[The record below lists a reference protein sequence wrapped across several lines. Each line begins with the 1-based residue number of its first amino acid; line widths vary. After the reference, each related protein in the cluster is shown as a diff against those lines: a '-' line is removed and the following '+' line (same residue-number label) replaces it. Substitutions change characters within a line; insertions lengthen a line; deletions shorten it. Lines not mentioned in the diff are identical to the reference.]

1 MVQRVEAYGSILEFP
16 DGMSDADMAK
26 AITSNEHHLNP
37 QASLVTKATGGISDA
52 VSSLVK
58 PAPSV
63 ADLAAA
69 QTPSQETSNLVTGV
83 PFRKDYADKVVQ
95 QTAPAAP
102 SLTPTEA
109 PETAEQRLQF
119 AAARDAQ
126 GQGDKAVAA
135 EATSFS
141 DANGRLMREK
151 EAVAAEAEAN
161 RRAALRIQATGDNPD
176 PEAVR
181 LWNEE
186 QGKAAR
192 TNAQKNYA
200 NLNPTLNDTAIDFR
214 SGVAKVPGAVT
225 GLMDIV
231 TGLAVGDRPT
241 DRISDEIGKKIG
253 FQPAEYAR
261 KLEDQY
267 SGIRKQGQKDITAVW
282 DDETKSWWD
291 VAGAYASNPGVTAG
305 NIIQSIPSMGA
316 GGLAARSLALTKA
329 GLTPIAAGAVGEG
342 AVMAG
347 MQMDGMDRS
356 VDARKAALASLATG
370 IMGAAVGRY
379 SGALASK
386 MGIRDVDTVL
396 AGGVAGGATMPFY
409 KRIPAAMVQEGLI
422 EEGSQSSM
430 EQMLKNIAEDK
441 PVMEGVARSAVEG
454 TLAGAGMGA
463 AFSAPGWY
471 TKPSPSA
478 TPLTQKAAELSAKQK
493 TQATGQEH
501 VVVPHPSADGKY
513 TAVQSVPAPAQQ
525 SAPEAISADDIL
537 GDVPLTPKQQ
547 ALAEIDQIIQ
557 SGKDRAAAIL
567 MPRPMTPPAAT
578 TTAEAAPIQGAQV
591 GTLPTPTPSG
601 LDTGSIQDSVSTRSD
616 NAGIPRNDGR
626 SAGAAAGLA
635 GSTNTNDGQTV
646 PAQSGTANA
655 VAPSVDTHPSN
666 GTILV
671 KGFTKAQVSAAR
683 DSLNIK
689 QAKIGENGNAVFP
702 KGTDIKAVKA
712 ALGVAESQSPKAAK
726 KTKPVIASSDLLQR
740 IKQLGGIN
748 SKYASDIT
756 GEPRGVGG
764 WKFAFNKNGLGLD
777 DLATQLH
784 AEGFNID
791 MNDDTDNGGV
801 NQLAEMIR
809 QHIAGERA
817 FKHSSLEAKAKAEA
831 STNDAKHAYAYKL
844 GINTRGLSEQELDDA
859 IYMAEDAIE
868 MAKLDAASNPE
879 LAAEVSDD
887 IIDEVPFGD
896 SVKTDSAA
904 LSAWLGE
911 EDGQTGTERKATEAV
926 ASGSEAGTGSD
937 GGTTQQARASEGQ
950 AGRDEQPILES
961 YTNAE
966 VLKREDAKAKAEEE
980 ASKEAPAKNVNA
992 DQTDLFNTQD
1002 SLFNSNR
1009 EVEKTTPSGMS
1020 GEQSEL
1026 DSIQPTLGAAPN
1038 SSGNDNVAQP
1048 SAESKPTAEQKIRA
1062 EFSALEG
1069 VQLGK
1074 AYPITV
1080 EHNRVKR
1087 QFLAEQ
1093 RKLSSGKTPA
1103 VIHLSTIKS
1112 GKLLASDDAGAVV
1125 NKFKLTGA
1133 NELVDEGFPHYADGA
1148 ELKQWTDAGFEIP
1161 AENPSEQQ
1169 STAILDRANV
1179 TGKDRLDI
1187 MRDFRDGKHSLE
1199 DLEKAYPASVDAI
1212 DTSAKPI
1219 EETHENRQSKVEPEE
1234 SRQIA
1239 DFGEKLGGA
1248 RKDLSAAIKHEYSD
1262 SDIASLPLSK
1272 IWPADLAEKIEDKF
1286 VAAFAF
1292 AARQEIPA
1300 KPRVK
1305 YKVDSWVKKVKIL
1318 RDIAGMMT
1326 DSETTRVKAEA
1337 LLKETKA
1344 LDGFNAKIS
1353 LLESID
1359 REQWKRIGK
1368 VWEYPNAY
1376 SYDESGKQ
1384 VPASSVLVEI
1394 DDKRVRF
1401 DGAKSVGEVIDK
1413 VNEKLG
1419 VAAQGKRME
1428 FEVRGRSGAY
1438 FINKKGDSLYRKLK
1452 TFTDSKEAIDFKRN
1466 NYDELVAAWESVKDS
1481 DNVKEA
1487 DLRTREN
1494 RERTAEDWRKGKDV
1508 TPEQFI
1514 SEFGFRGVEFGNWVK
1529 QGKNA
1534 KERQGML
1541 NAAYDALMDLSSIIN
1556 VPPKAL
1562 SLDGSLGL
1570 GFGSRGSGAA
1580 SAHFEPDTLVINL
1593 TKTRGA
1599 GTLAHE
1605 WFHALDNYFQLKRG
1619 KPATWQREEGYI
1631 TYNPENYY
1639 AHQRTGMKL
1648 PARDYNAAIDHTVA
1662 ANPSGTDAEKRA
1674 ARARRMVGDPTQ
1686 WVKKEGVRP
1695 EVGEAFADLVKS
1707 LNESPMAKRASLI
1720 DKGKSGGYWSR
1731 IIERGARSFEN
1742 YVIHKMMLKGYHNDY
1757 LANVTPASEF
1767 QRDGGRYP
1775 YLLEGEIE
1783 PVAEAFDNLFAT
1795 VKTKETENGVA
1806 LFSLTPRMDVDNIG
1820 VDFYVARDVISRV
1833 IAAKKVWNVDILPF
1847 STFDDLPIAVQ
1858 QYANQYGEK
1867 DARNAKGIAHSGK
1880 VYVIAENNESE
1891 SDVEQTILH
1900 EVEGHIGIHRMY
1912 GGEINQKLNA
1922 LYLAIGGRDGLTK
1935 LANERGIAEDLT
1947 RYASML
1953 GKSEFTNEVRTR
1965 IMMDEALAHY
1975 AQHPK
1980 FGDRVKA
1987 IIGMIRAWL
1996 REHGFAKLAEYG
2008 ETDLLNILRKG
2019 RKHLKQSGDG
2029 ANATSL
2035 MVAWHGSPHDH
2046 DGFDMSKVGTGEGAQ
2061 AYGYGMYFAGN
2072 KEVAE
2077 YYRKN
2082 LSAPNAYSVDSAL
2095 KAASKSFKEAGY
2107 SRKDALAGM
2116 KDAYQNHSIKDIE
2129 MAVDLQY
2136 GGRLY
2141 KVDLAPSEDE
2151 YLLWD
2156 KPLSEQSL
2164 TVRKAMRPFIEEYG
2178 LPTSEKGS
2186 SLYSVVKELEGK
2198 KQGLGSGSSP
2208 SAYNAMA
2215 EAASKALHDAGVRG
2229 IKYLDGSSRNRPIKE
2244 IKQAFLSELPEDAG
2258 FAEVMELVGTGKFSA
2273 EQDAVLRALESDD
2286 WLGYDYPAQAISAA
2300 LGNSLAGHDAS
2311 PALKNAVDELSKD
2324 GTFNYVIFDDKDVS
2338 ITAKFSRNQSVR
2350 GLSITSVESIANPI
2364 AEKLKNVRTVKVVA
2378 RQSYIPGL
2386 KDQIDAAY
2394 SRFQKDRSSENLDK
2408 YLAVAKDN
2416 IEGAYVNGDLYLV
2429 ASNLG
2434 SEARVQEVLRHEVA
2448 HLSVE
2453 QMLNEVDPKLY
2464 DRLLSNVML
2473 MDKTGNKY
2481 IRELAAAVDKTQ
2493 PGLDKKTRAAE
2504 IIAQIAERGDHEKDT
2519 PNTIRTLWQRIMDGI
2534 KAFYKL
2540 VFGDTLNDQDV
2551 RDIVAQSFRW
2561 ARGESDAVRVY
2572 GGSENSNMQASRGT
2586 QSPESF
2592 ARMVIQEFSAENEK
2606 AFSIPTTTSNT
2617 IRGAIEDVVK
2627 GAEYKGEVTQAD
2639 ETEQSGADHVYL
2651 FRSKSGDEFRV
2662 SETDDGKVW
2671 IDVSQFLKGSG
2682 GQDVYSAVAD
2692 YAFNTGK
2699 KFIGDPYGLTMDSII
2714 RRTVNMLT
2722 SAIKHGTTKHLEAA
2736 RQQEW
2741 GKPEE
2746 GVVPLDWTG
2755 SDIDKTEALIHTF
2768 LATMQNLAPE
2778 IKEYRYDFNTEQF
2791 IDRDGNAVTG
2801 ADIEYRLEQ
2810 GRRLRGHA
2818 KPRVRA
2824 GEKTARRAVFLQ
2836 SLVSEARKGNGERN
2850 AILERVLRWGDSS
2863 RPENTSRLF
2872 SRRAASDDDTGDSS
2886 SGRGQKPLDLQGGQS
2901 GFKIP
2906 SETSAQEITRKH
2918 QDKLNR
2924 IKVIQD
2930 AIREQGGSVTVKHDV
2945 YQAMERMT
2953 GRVAA
2958 QQESFTDNVV
2968 DPLMKRVADSKFNLE
2983 DLGTY
2988 LMALGAKDRNAYIK
3002 TLRDDMPDNGSG
3014 ISNTEADQIIADFK
3028 ANQQNFSEFDSLA
3041 RDIQSLTER
3050 KLNLLT
3056 KGNVMTQEQADAMR
3070 KAMGFYVPYKGHE
3083 IIDDVGNKVGNGVG
3097 GGYSTSKRVSKQAM
3111 GRISKAGQVVE
3122 NIIRDYHASII
3133 LVEKAHVGAY
3143 LHNLVKDNPD
3153 PTLWTIEQ
3161 PEKMPLIGANGQ
3173 VQYRDMGYDNTKEV
3187 RFIREGREVRIQLHD
3202 PIMAAAYNNLNS
3214 EQISSMLAVAS
3225 NINMFLRQMY
3235 TQKNPE
3241 FIVTNFMRDAQ
3252 TAFAVLTG
3260 EGGAGFAAKAMGN
3273 VPGAAKAMFAHDRHG
3288 EAGNDWDAYYEVARR
3303 NGALT
3308 AFAMLDDLE
3317 TQALKLDATIAKHGG
3332 SSVVDAWKRGLSHR
3346 GTILDRAGKAVS
3358 YASKTVLYRALDSN
3372 VMMLI
3377 ENLNHAAENAY
3388 RMAAF
3393 RAYID
3398 NHGGLNGA
3406 TPKVL
3411 SEASRIAKNVTVNF
3425 NRKGEQSP
3433 AWNAA
3438 YLFWNANVQ
3447 GTQNLFRAATQTEHK
3462 AQVKALLAG
3471 LFMLGMFMAMSTDDD
3486 DDSLTSEYDKEH
3498 NLNLHFG
3505 AKVVKIVLAYGLGF
3519 FFGAGYSVGS
3529 VMKGRMKPMKAA
3541 MTIVGQALDH
3551 FTPIGSPI
3559 QGGEISTNM
3568 VAVTVAPTMLSPLV
3582 MSATNTNAFGGK
3594 VVPHYS
3600 EDDGKLDR
3608 ETMYRG
3614 TRGSAYD
3621 QVANSKAL
3629 AWADVSPETLKMV
3642 TGFLTGGTGTFAS
3655 NLLQTGK
3662 EAATGQEI
3670 DIKHAPFVRKVLT
3683 SIDVENYRSRF
3694 YSQIEDVKKIAGET
3708 GEKQARILGGAS
3720 VLYWTKEMKRL
3731 RTEEGA
3737 ARDKGDH
3744 AKIVE
3749 VENKQIKLATRLNDS
3764 YKRAMVKLDSKTA
3777 R

>member
-69 QTPSQETSNLVTGV
+69 QTPSQETSNLVPGV

-241 DRISDEIGKKIG
+241 DRLSDEIGKKIG

-817 FKHSSLEAKAKAEA
+817 FKHSSLEAKAEA

-950 AGRDEQPILES
+950 AGFDEQPILTS
-961 YTNAE
+961 YTNSE
-966 VLKREDAKAKAEEE
+966 VLKREAAKAKAEEE
-980 ASKEAPAKNVNA
+980 VNKDAPANNVTA
-992 DQTDLFNTQD
+992 DQPDMFNTQD

-1009 EVEKTTPSGMS
+1009 EQPTAQDVNVKLTGQEFGGKSQPIAQLVLKAREFARKMFADKTVTAKDGHEILIPWSGIKHTFSGRVSANAALVAAKLDKVIEGGIHIKAEPDKAGRNTIKAVHTYETKADVAGEPVTIHVIVRETQDGKRFYDHYEVEKTTPSGMS
-1020 GEQSEL
+1020 GEQVEL

-1038 SSGNDNVAQP
+1038 RSGTDNVSQI
-1048 SAESKPTAEQKIRA
+1048 SSESKPSANPLEEAQK
-1062 EFSALEG
+1062 
-1069 VQLGK
+1069 
-1074 AYPITV
+1074 
-1080 EHNRVKR
+1080 
-1087 QFLAEQ
+1087 
-1093 RKLSSGKTPA
+1093 
-1103 VIHLSTIKS
+1103 
-1112 GKLLASDDAGAVV
+1112 
-1125 NKFKLTGA
+1125 
-1133 NELVDEGFPHYADGA
+1133 
-1148 ELKQWTDAGFEIP
+1148 
-1161 AENPSEQQ
+1161 
-1169 STAILDRANV
+1169 
-1179 TGKDRLDI
+1179 
-1187 MRDFRDGKHSLE
+1187 
-1199 DLEKAYPASVDAI
+1199 
-1212 DTSAKPI
+1212 
-1219 EETHENRQSKVEPEE
+1219 NRQSNVEPEE
-1234 SRQIA
+1234 SRQID

-1248 RKDLSAAIKHEYSD
+1248 RKDLAAAIKQEYSD

-1272 IWPADLAEKIEDKF
+1272 IWPADLSEKIEDKF

-1305 YKVDSWVKKVKIL
+1305 YKVDSWVKKVKLL

-1326 DSETTRVKAEA
+1326 DSETTRVKAES

-1401 DGAKSVGEVIDK
+1401 DGAKSVGEVIDQ

-1419 VAAQGKRME
+1419 VAAHGKRME
-1428 FEVRGRSGAY
+1428 FEVSGRSGAY

-1466 NYDELVAAWESVKDS
+1466 NYDELVAAWEAVKDS

-1541 NAAYDALMDLSSIIN
+1541 NAAYDALMDLASIIN

-1639 AHQRTGMKL
+1639 VHQRTGMKL

-1662 ANPSGTDAEKRA
+1662 ANPNGTDAEKRA

-1742 YVIHKMMLKGYHNDY
+1742 YVIHKMMLNGYHNDY

-1783 PVAEAFDNLFAT
+1783 PVAESFDNLFAT

-1806 LFSLTPRMDVDNIG
+1806 MFSRSNQQTKLYSQLARQVEAAPDRIFQTGKQVSLWMQSNQAKLGIKKDELFWTGITDWLNAQGKVSKADVLAYLDGNGVQVKDVMLGKQAAEDALKADFQAEGYDIQWDQVGMNYVDPDGDMVGYDELPESLQKKVDEASKSYDDTQFSKYQLPGGENYRELLITLPVDKRVAYEVTATFRSDSSARAFKDSEQFRNIIERNAYMTGQQTNAATGMHSISMNKLNSEEMKEIVAAIENAGGTSSYFENTADAQTFRSSHYSQPNILAHIRFNERTDAEGKRVLFLEEIQSDWGQKGKKEGFTKPANPELVKRLSEFFPVGSEVRGGSLRGVPEAPFVTDTKSWTALALKRMISYAAENGFDRVAWTTGEQQAARYDLSKQIGAIVYGDGKLTAYDKGVKSVVLDRDNVQEKDLEEYIG
-1820 VDFYVARDVISRV
+1820 KE
-1833 IAAKKVWNVDILPF
+1833 AAKKLLEKQPNEKGYRELTGLDLKVGGEGMKGYYDAIVPQVANDILNK
-1847 STFDDLPIAVQ
+1847 I
-1858 QYANQYGEK
+1858 G
-1867 DARNAKGIAHSGK
+1867 GK
-1880 VYVIAENNESE
+1880 VEAVNIGWNESP
-1891 SDVEQTILH
+1891 SGLDPAIYDVQ
-1900 EVEGHIGIHRMY
+1900 V
-1912 GGEINQKLNA
+1912 
-1922 LYLAIGGRDGLTK
+1922 
-1935 LANERGIAEDLT
+1935 
-1947 RYASML
+1947 
-1953 GKSEFTNEVRTR
+1953 GKR
-1965 IMMDEALAHY
+1965 I
-1975 AQHPK
+1975 
-1980 FGDRVKA
+1980 
-1987 IIGMIRAWL
+1987 
-1996 REHGFAKLAEYG
+1996 
-2008 ETDLLNILRKG
+2008 
-2019 RKHLKQSGDG
+2019 
-2029 ANATSL
+2029 
-2035 MVAWHGSPHDH
+2035 
-2046 DGFDMSKVGTGEGAQ
+2046 
-2061 AYGYGMYFAGN
+2061 
-2072 KEVAE
+2072 
-2077 YYRKN
+2077 
-2082 LSAPNAYSVDSAL
+2082 
-2095 KAASKSFKEAGY
+2095 
-2107 SRKDALAGM
+2107 
-2116 KDAYQNHSIKDIE
+2116 
-2129 MAVDLQY
+2129 
-2136 GGRLY
+2136 
-2141 KVDLAPSEDE
+2141 
-2151 YLLWD
+2151 
-2156 KPLSEQSL
+2156 
-2164 TVRKAMRPFIEEYG
+2164 
-2178 LPTSEKGS
+2178 
-2186 SLYSVVKELEGK
+2186 
-2198 KQGLGSGSSP
+2198 
-2208 SAYNAMA
+2208 
-2215 EAASKALHDAGVRG
+2215 
-2229 IKYLDGSSRNRPIKE
+2229 
-2244 IKQAFLSELPEDAG
+2244 
-2258 FAEVMELVGTGKFSA
+2258 SA
-2273 EQDAVLRALESDD
+2273 EQLGFTITPEMRAKVQTEGL
-2286 WLGYDYPAQAISAA
+2286 PM
-2300 LGNSLAGHDAS
+2300 
-2311 PALKNAVDELSKD
+2311 
-2324 GTFNYVIFDDKDVS
+2324 F
-2338 ITAKFSRNQSVR
+2338 AKRTQSGR
-2350 GLSITSVESIANPI
+2350 GLSISAVESIANPI

-2378 RQSYIPGL
+2378 RQNEIPGL

-2504 IIAQIAERGDHEKDT
+2504 IIAQIAERGDHEKDM

-2561 ARGESDAVRVY
+2561 ARGEGDAVRVY